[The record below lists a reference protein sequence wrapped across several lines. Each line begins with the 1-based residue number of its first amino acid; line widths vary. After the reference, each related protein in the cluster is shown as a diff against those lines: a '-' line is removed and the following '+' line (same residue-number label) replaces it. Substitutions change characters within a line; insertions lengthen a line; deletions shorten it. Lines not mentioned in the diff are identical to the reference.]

1 MFCPDLRTEGIDK
14 DFLPDLHL
22 ARRVR
27 WCEGKTIGR
36 GPMAEPHKEGSPM
49 RQFTTLSAMAAVVMI
64 VTFWSGAALAD
75 QPAAGPSKKAA
86 AARLNSPRTTVGEVV
101 DLVPG
106 KSVQIKE
113 ETGALHH
120 YGLTKTTKIDGDL
133 KVGGTITVMSTGRWA
148 REITVQP
155 AKTDY
160 AGSES
165 KD

>member
-1 MFCPDLRTEGIDK
+1 
-14 DFLPDLHL
+14 
-22 ARRVR
+22 
-27 WCEGKTIGR
+27 
-36 GPMAEPHKEGSPM
+36 M
-49 RQFTTLSAMAAVVMI
+49 RQFSTLSAIAAVVMF
-64 VTFWSGAALAD
+64 VTLWSGAALAD

-86 AARLNSPRTTVGEVV
+86 AAARMNSPRTTVGEVV

-155 AKTDY
+155 ANSDH

-165 KD
+165 NN